1 MNMYKKRLTTNDKKY
16 ELKVFPA
23 DENDKYGYYV
33 FYKGVEE
40 DETAWRQASIFKCAD
55 RKYVQVRTKWGEGG
69 ILMGYLHQIIFA
81 YYCNWSKMSTKFDEN
96 NRAFHIHHISKGEP
110 IESNF
115 PLFNNPFN
123 MVYLSPSD
131 HRKIEIYLNKISEGT
146 ASDEEQDEYN
156 AIVGTAAVLRDRAMK
171 KIMSEESFEARK
183 ARFEEAIDE
192 LYKK

>member
-23 DENDKYGYYV
+23 DEGDKYGYYV

-40 DETAWRQASIFKCAD
+40 DETAWRRAYIFKRD
-55 RKYVQVRTKWGEGG
+55 DKYLQVRMRWDEGRKVLG
-69 ILMGYLHQIIFA
+69 HLHSIVFA
-81 YYCNWSKMSTKFDEN
+81 YYCNWSKVSTKFDEN
-96 NRAFHIHHISKGEP
+96 NRAFHCHHLCKGEP
-110 IESNF
+110 IESNL

-123 MVYLSPSD
+123 MVYLSPAE
-131 HRKIEIYLNKISEGT
+131 HNKVEKILDKMNAGT
-146 ASDEEQDEYN
+146 ASDEEQAGYN

-192 LYKK
+192 LYKN

>member
-1 MNMYKKRLTTNDKKY
+1 MYKKRLTTNDKKY

-40 DETAWRQASIFKCAD
+40 DETAWRQAYLCAKTD
-55 RKYVQVRTKWGEGG
+55 IKYVQVRTRTVD
-69 ILMGYLHQIIFA
+69 GYKLLGHLHAIVFA
-81 YYCNWSKMSTKFDEN
+81 YYCNWSKVSTKFDEN
-96 NRAFHIHHISKGEP
+96 NRAFHVHHISKGEP
-110 IESNF
+110 IESNL

-123 MVYLSPSD
+123 MIYLSPSD
-131 HRKIEIYLNKISEGT
+131 HRKIEIYLNKMSEGT
-146 ASDEEQDEYN
+146 ASDEEQAEYN

-192 LYKK
+192 LYKN